1 MKVLVIGCGNI
12 GGLYD
17 VHQPDKVWTHARA
30 FSQITSAEI
39 SFYDEDPDK
48 SADMASMYGGRSLE
62 KIGKGYYT
70 HYDIVSITSP
80 TPTHYGYLHDLLF
93 ESVPVI
99 ICEKPV
105 VNTLDEVEHIRNQ
118 YNSSTSKVLVNYLR
132 RFQPAY
138 QLARERLSKM
148 PAGSFRGILVK
159 YKRGFLN
166 NGGHAVDLIEF
177 LLGHPVAFTDFVVH
191 YACFDAFPD
200 DPTISG
206 GGTYLGQPILFSG
219 LSEVDYAVFEV
230 EIFYSQAKVV
240 ICHSGNEIRYYMLTQ
255 DGNLAEDRKS
265 RQENI
270 LDQYMVSVVNEA
282 ESLFTKSKHED
293 NFMSALRVNEE
304 LLKIIKRI
312 KEEGCL
318 N

>member
-1 MKVLVIGCGNI
+1 MKILVIGCGNI
-12 GGLYD
+12 GGQYD

-30 FSQITSAEI
+30 FSRFPSADI
-39 SFYDEDPDK
+39 SFYDEDPEK
-48 SADMASMYGGRSLE
+48 AGELASIYGGRVIE
-62 KIGKGYYT
+62 KIGKESYSQ
-70 HYDIVSITSP
+70 YDIVSITSP
-80 TPTHYGYLHDLLF
+80 TPTHYNYLRDLLS
-93 ESVPVI
+93 ENVPVI

-105 VNTLDEVEHIRNQ
+105 VNTLDEVELIKSQ
-118 YNSSTSKVLVNYLR
+118 YSSSTSKVLVNYIR

-138 QLARERLSKM
+138 KLARERLSKM
-148 PAGSFRGILVK
+148 PGSFRGILVK

-166 NGGHAVDLIEF
+166 NGGHAVDLIDF
-177 LLGHPVAFTDFVVH
+177 LFGQPVAFTDFVVH
-191 YACFDAFPD
+191 HARYDAFPD

-206 GGTYLGQPILFSG
+206 GGTYLVHPILFSG
-219 LSEVDYAVFEV
+219 ISEVEYAIFEI

-240 ICHSGNEIRYYMLTQ
+240 ICHSGNEIRYYSLTE
-255 DGNLAEDRKS
+255 DGSLAEDRKS

-282 ESLFTKSKHED
+282 ESLLSKSNHED

-304 LLKIIKRI
+304 ILKIINRI
-312 KEEGCL
+312 NEEGCL